1 MRNGGLGKRN
11 APLDIRG
18 AQADVLVDGTSAVF
32 FQGVQNPPPGRIGNG
47 VQDAI
52 HFESTVVNVNQLRRP
67 VQDINPSGSSD
78 RYASLIAGCCR
89 EVWTRKNTKPLGD
102 LHQTVSAEYGQN
114 GL

>member
-1 MRNGGLGKRN
+1 MRNGGLGSGMRCSISEAHKPN
-11 APLDIRG
+11 
-18 AQADVLVDGTSAVF
+18 VLVDGTSAVF
-32 FQGVQNPPPGRIGNG
+32 FQGVQSPPPGRIGNG

-78 RYASLIAGCCR
+78 RYAILIAGCCR